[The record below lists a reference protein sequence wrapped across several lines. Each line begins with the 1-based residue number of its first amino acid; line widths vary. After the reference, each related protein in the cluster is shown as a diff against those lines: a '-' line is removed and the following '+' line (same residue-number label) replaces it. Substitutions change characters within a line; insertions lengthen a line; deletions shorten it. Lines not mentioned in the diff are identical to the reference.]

1 MVVSINPQMKTSED
15 NTERS
20 IELYFVALALVTSSP
35 SASICCCLGK
45 KKYIKV
51 KFKLP
56 ILMNRFMLLEEINDL
71 EEFKTLLEKGKEV
84 AEWKILK
91 VNPFTISGF
100 SDLCHYF
107 EYHALLGEY
116 KIACQISII
125 NIQKSLMRFIVEY
138 LENKENCQIRFKF
151 FMDPNVTAE
160 NEKKYY
166 QGLANILG
174 ETFQKMFGIL
184 DVKVN

>member
-1 MVVSINPQMKTSED
+1 MNPQMKASED
-15 NTERS
+15 NKERS
-20 IELYFVALALVTSSP
+20 IELFFVALSLVTSSP

-71 EEFKTLLEKGKEV
+71 EEFMTLLEKGKEV

-91 VNPFTISGF
+91 VNPFAISGF
-100 SDLCHYF
+100 SELCNYF

-116 KIACQISII
+116 KIACQISVI
-125 NIQKSLMRFIVEY
+125 NIQKSLIRFIVEY
-138 LENKENCQIRFKF
+138 LENEDICQLRFKF
-151 FMDPNVTAE
+151 FMDPNVTE
-160 NEKKYY
+160 LNEKKYY

-174 ETFQKMFGIL
+174 ETFQKIFGIL
-184 DVKVN
+184 DE